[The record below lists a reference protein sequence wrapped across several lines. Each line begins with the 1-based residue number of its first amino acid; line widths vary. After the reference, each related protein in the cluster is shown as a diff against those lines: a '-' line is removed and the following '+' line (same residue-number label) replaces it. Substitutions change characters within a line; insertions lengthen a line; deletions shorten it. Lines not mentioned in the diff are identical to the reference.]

1 MLLAA
6 VLVAGL
12 FPALPAAAAGDIY
25 VNGPDSVLA
34 GALDGAFAVGGGGT
48 SLVSGSYVLTADG
61 VVTIDGQS
69 GSSGGSS
76 GNSER
81 PGRDETS
88 PTPEHLSVTGS
99 ITLPYSVFRV
109 GLYYYDGTSS
119 VRNGTL
125 ESANLENDVGS
136 ATSSATTIPAEFSM
150 RSATPQIRPSPWP
163 WTGMLR

>member
-1 MLLAA
+1 MKRMKAIPAMLLAA

-76 GNSER
+76 GAQRSR
-81 PGRDETS
+81 PPRAR
-88 PTPEHLSVTGS
+88 TGAN
-99 ITLPYSVFRV
+99 R
-109 GLYYYDGTSS
+109 
-119 VRNGTL
+119 
-125 ESANLENDVGS
+125 SAGS
-136 ATSSATTIPAEFSM
+136 ALS
-150 RSATPQIRPSPWP
+150 
-163 WTGMLR
+163 